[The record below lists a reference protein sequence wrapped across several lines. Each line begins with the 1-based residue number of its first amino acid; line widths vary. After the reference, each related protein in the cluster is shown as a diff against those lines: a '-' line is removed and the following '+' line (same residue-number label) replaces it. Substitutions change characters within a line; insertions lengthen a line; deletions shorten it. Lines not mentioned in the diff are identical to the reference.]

1 MRFPSLVTLALCF
14 AVSAAQFCPTLHAD
28 FLRRQAAAPFNS
40 LSPYNETHGSKHVPY
55 ISLNGTKA
63 VVTVGDGNPYHPM
76 TASTDPS
83 EVHFITHIYVLD
95 QNGEIVA
102 MSMLNPTS
110 ADIAQIQFDVPLG
123 ATTLQAFEWCNKH
136 GLWKG
141 PEVSVTAG
149 ESVTTCAKGDVAK
162 SAQSA
167 FVADLEFR
175 QLFSFHSAM
184 PFNQTHGAKHVP
196 FITLNGT
203 MATVTVGDGKPFHP
217 MVASSDP
224 AAVHF
229 ITHIYVTDHEGNV
242 IFMQNLD
249 PSGVDKASVTFEV
262 PSDVSSLTAYEF
274 CNKHGLWMGPT
285 VFINLQKP
293 KSKNSSSLFGMVVV
307 IASSLLALVLLLVCI
322 EFVRRV
328 LQARGEGNKSE
339 QGEAAQVSV

>member
-1 MRFPSLVTLALCF
+1 MRSPSFGTLALCVG
-14 AVSAAQFCPTLHAD
+14 VSAAQFCPTLHAD

-40 LSPYNETHGSKHVPY
+40 LGPYNETHGSKHVPY
-55 ISLNGTKA
+55 ISFNGTKA

-76 TASTDPS
+76 TASADPS

-102 MSMLNPTS
+102 MSMLNPTRE
-110 ADIAQIQFDVPLG
+110 DIAQIQFDVPLG

-141 PEVSVTAG
+141 PKVNVTAG
-149 ESVTTCAKGDVAK
+149 ESSRTCTKGDMAET
-162 SAQSA
+162 AQSA

-175 QLFSFHSAM
+175 QDASFNSAT
-184 PFNQTHGAKHVP
+184 PFNQTHGLKHVP

-203 MATVTVGDGKPFHP
+203 TASVTVGDGKPFHP

-229 ITHIYVTDHEGNV
+229 ITHIYVHDQEGNV

-249 PSGVDKASVTFEV
+249 PSGVDKASVSFNV
-262 PSDVSSLTAYEF
+262 PSNVSSLTAYEF
-274 CNKHGLWMGPT
+274 CNKHGLWKGPT
-285 VFINLQKP
+285 VFINVQTS
-293 KSKNSSSLFGMVVV
+293 KSENSSILSSMIIV
-307 IASSLLALVLLLVCI
+307 IASSLLAVVLLVVCV
-322 EFVRRV
+322 VRRI
-328 LQARGEGNKSE
+328 LQARGDCDKSD
-339 QGEAAQVSV
+339 QSGAAQVSV